1 MYSEDTMRT
10 RRDKIELMAGYG
22 AIRFAFKE
30 KIKRVFLIIDY
41 VH

>member
-22 AIRFAFKE
+22 AICVTFKE